1 MLKHIIAATALVG
14 ATLTANTAN
23 AFCLFNCDYTKTKY
37 PVVLA
42 PGVLGFDKLVG
53 FVDYWY
59 GIPSAMRD
67 GGAKVYS
74 GYCCLLSVRIGCVVR
89 KHELNYNRADVPS
102 TSAATINSSA
112 SLPTNTKAFSPFNR

>member
-1 MLKHIIAATALVG
+1 MFKKALVA
-14 ATLTANTAN
+14 ATLTVAAVSANTAS

-59 GIPSAMRD
+59 GIPSAMQD
-67 GGAKVYS
+67 GGAKVY
-74 GYCCLLSVRIGCVVR
+74 I
-89 KHELNYNRADVPS
+89 
-102 TSAATINSSA
+102 TSASVDA
-112 SLPTNTKAFSPFNR
+112 SKKYLGDYRRTKSELDWP